1 MLRSRLTLAFALSLA
16 TACHKPAADAVPA
29 EPESEPAA
37 DAAPSNNEGTA
48 TPAAGTTQIANPAS
62 VHCEQQGGKLEIERA
77 PDGERGI
84 CVLPDGT
91 RCEEWAYMRGEC
103 PKS

>member
-1 MLRSRLTLAFALSLA
+1 MLSSRLTLALVVLL
-16 TACHKPAADAVPA
+16 TAACNKPVADAVPA
-29 EPESEPAA
+29 EPESDPSASPSTNEPA
-37 DAAPSNNEGTA
+37 T

-62 VHCEQQGGKLEIERA
+62 VHCEQQGGKLEIERSA
-77 PDGERGI
+77 AGERGI

-103 PKS
+103 PKP

>member
-1 MLRSRLTLAFALSLA
+1 MLRTCLTLALVLSLA
-16 TACHKPAADAVPA
+16 AACHKPAADAVPA
-29 EPESEPAA
+29 EPEPAA
-37 DAAPSNNEGTA
+37 DAAPSGNEGTT

-103 PKS
+103 PKP